1 MTNLIKVNQ
10 NDIDC
15 TNIVIDENYPL
26 EKCGHLN
33 EAGKVV
39 VRGINCH
46 SSNAKESHIDETG
59 VLQIVGEAIDNNQN
73 KKR

>member
-1 MTNLIKVNQ
+1 MNNLIKVNQ

-26 EKCGHLN
+26 ERCGHLN
-33 EAGKVV
+33 EAGRVV

-46 SSNAKESHIDETG
+46 SSTATNSHISKDG

-73 KKR
+73 KDR